1 MNWLKS
7 EGKRGQ
13 VGRAEFSRA
22 QREVLESYLLKLLRA
37 TMFGPGAN
45 RLCKFLEISAMS
57 VMLAPVGGEQ
67 GKQGYLV
74 STASVTYLLS
84 FTDLLLPPQ
93 RIMSSGAS
101 RRKEQGFHPFSWSS
115 RHEPKWFVVRDSY
128 IVAVDDPASVSP
140 LPFSSFHE

>member
-1 MNWLKS
+1 
-7 EGKRGQ
+7 
-13 VGRAEFSRA
+13 
-22 QREVLESYLLKLLRA
+22 
-37 TMFGPGAN
+37 MFGPGAN

-74 STASVTYLLS
+74 RSSTLLGS
-84 FTDLLLPPQ
+84 TSAETSIQ

-101 RRKEQGFHPFSWSS
+101 RRKEQGFHPFSWKG

-128 IVAVDDPASVSP
+128 IVAVDDPASVTYSA
-140 LPFSSFHE
+140 LPTSKSLLIPS